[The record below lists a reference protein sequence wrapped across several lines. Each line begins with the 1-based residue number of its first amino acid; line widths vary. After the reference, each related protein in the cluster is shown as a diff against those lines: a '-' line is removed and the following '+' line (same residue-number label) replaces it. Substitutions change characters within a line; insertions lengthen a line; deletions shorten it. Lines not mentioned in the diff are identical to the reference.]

1 MTSSASLANPS
12 ARRRARAHYTV
23 ERVPAHRH
31 LGVLQ
36 PDFGT
41 EMADEQPTRFTLC
54 PVTETSSARAFLS
67 FSMDMMSEW
76 GVSAPG

>member
-1 MTSSASLANPS
+1 
-12 ARRRARAHYTV
+12 
-23 ERVPAHRH
+23 
-31 LGVLQ
+31 
-36 PDFGT
+36 
-41 EMADEQPTRFTLC
+41 MADEQPTRFTLC